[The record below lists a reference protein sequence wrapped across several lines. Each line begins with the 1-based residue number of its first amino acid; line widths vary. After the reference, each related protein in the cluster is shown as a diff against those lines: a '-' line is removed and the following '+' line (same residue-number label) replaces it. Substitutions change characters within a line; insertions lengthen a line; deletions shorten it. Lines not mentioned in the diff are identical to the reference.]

1 VPDGILVTYT
11 CVSYKDTTLSLM
23 YSYSSCLL
31 RMTSTSFQ
39 QATGERVFIWGRSS
53 AGAGEWKQNL
63 IEWAWILLWWD
74 AGRGGTG
81 NRPLALGL

>member
-1 VPDGILVTYT
+1 MPDGILVTYT

-39 QATGERVFIWGRSS
+39 QVTGERVFIWGRSF
-53 AGAGEWKQNL
+53 AGEVETKF
-63 IEWAWILLWWD
+63 
-74 AGRGGTG
+74 T
-81 NRPLALGL
+81 